1 MNPSRR
7 KFFSGAGLLG
17 GLVAGVAATKLT
29 VEVIERQKPSEDI
42 AHLAPPSNAT
52 TISIVGSYGEPTKQE
67 THGQY
72 TFVPINQQATH
83 QVALTV
89 GKDNRL
95 WMKVG
100 DEWKRVS
107 IDV

>member
-1 MNPSRR
+1 MNQLRR
-7 KFFSGAGLLG
+7 NFFKGFGVLGAA
-17 GLVAGVAATKLT
+17 VAGAAAVKVT
-29 VEVIERQKPSEDI
+29 VEEVKKPHKDI
-42 AHLAPPSNAT
+42 SHLAPPSNAT
-52 TISIVGSYGEPTKQE
+52 TISIVGSYAEQPKPEPELQN
-67 THGQY
+67 GFY
-72 TFVPINQQATH
+72 FAPINQQSTH

>member
-7 KFFSGAGLLG
+7 NFFRGFGVLGA
-17 GLVAGVAATKLT
+17 VAAGAAAVKVT
-29 VEVIERQKPSEDI
+29 VEEVKKPSEDI
-42 AHLAPPSNAT
+42 SHLAPPSNAT
-52 TISIVGSYGEPTKQE
+52 TISIVGSYGEQPKPEVQN
-67 THGQY
+67 GFY
-72 TFVPINQQATH
+72 FAPINQPTH

>member
-1 MNPSRR
+1 MNQLRR
-7 KFFSGAGLLG
+7 NFFKGFGVLGAA
-17 GLVAGVAATKLT
+17 VAGATAVKVT
-29 VEVIERQKPSEDI
+29 VEEVKKPHEDI
-42 AHLAPPSNAT
+42 SHLAPPSNAT
-52 TISIVGSYGEPTKQE
+52 TISIVGAYAEQPKPDPQNGIYFMQ
-67 THGQY
+67 
-72 TFVPINQQATH
+72 VNQQPTH

>member
-7 KFFSGAGLLG
+7 KFFRGFGVLGA
-17 GLVAGVAATKLT
+17 VAAGAAAVKVT
-29 VEVIERQKPSEDI
+29 VEEVKKPMEDI
-42 AHLAPPSNAT
+42 SHLAPPSNAT
-52 TISIVGSYGEPTKQE
+52 TISIVGSYTEQPKPEPQN
-67 THGQY
+67 GIY
-72 TFVPINQQATH
+72 FMAVNQQPTH